1 MASPRHAVEL
11 GIGMVHQE
19 FMLIPGF
26 TIAENIKLNC
36 EPRKKSMLSKVF
48 GQRIELL
55 DRNKMNRDSRAA
67 LDRIGMDLDTM
78 VTVEH

>member
-1 MASPRHAVEL
+1 
-11 GIGMVHQE
+11 
-19 FMLIPGF
+19 
-26 TIAENIKLNC
+26 
-36 EPRKKSMLSKVF
+36 MLSKVF